1 MHVAHSIDVSLGGA
15 SIAGGDLALNIGEQ
29 VILNLLKPGTILSF
43 RLDAVVRR
51 TLPSPY
57 PSTFAFGFEFLP
69 MDPNRTAL
77 FGEFLE
83 TAVPTPAS

>member
-1 MHVAHSIDVSLGGA
+1 MQIM
-15 SIAGGDLALNIGEQ
+15 NI
-29 VILNLLKPGTILSF
+29 
-43 RLDAVVRR
+43 
-51 TLPSPY
+51 
-57 PSTFAFGFEFLP
+57 FGFEFLP